1 MSVATHSLSMRSV
14 DTRVSLG
21 DAHDVRAIFVLNSLN
36 VGGSETKTVRIAN
49 GLWRRGVRTGIAYL
63 NEPRKLLDSLDTEI
77 PVWDLARRGKFSVA
91 TVKRLRALIRRAQ
104 PDCILPVNMY
114 PALYTSLAIAGL
126 RPRPRTIA
134 LLNTTLLA
142 GKDQWRKSFYR
153 PFLRRM
159 DGIVF
164 GCELQRQEWQPFL
177 RTEQSRC
184 GVIYNGV
191 DTQHFAPF
199 DAAQVAHARYC
210 LGIPLHAFVIGSVG
224 RLAVEKNQVA
234 LLEAAAELLRQSVD
248 VHVMLVGTGAK
259 RTELEQRARELRLS
273 ARVTFAGVQRDVRP
287 CLAAMDAFVLPS
299 THIETF
305 SNAALEAMSMATPV
319 ILSEVGGAKEMIRD
333 GVDGYTVPCSSLAT
347 ALPRLL
353 SRLHADPSLRQA
365 MGLAA
370 RERAVACFSS
380 RSMVDEFAALISQ
393 PYDLQTVR

>member
-1 MSVATHSLSMRSV
+1 MRPI
-14 DTRVSLG
+14 DTRVALG

-36 VGGSETKTVRIAN
+36 VGGSETKTIRVVN
-49 GLWRRGVRTGIAYL
+49 GLWRRGVRAGIAYL
-63 NEPRKLLDSLDTEI
+63 NEPRKLLDALDPEV
-77 PVWDLARRGKFSVA
+77 PAWNLARQGKFSVA
-91 TVKRLRALIRRAQ
+91 TVKRLRALIRSAR
-104 PDCILPVNMY
+104 PDCVFPVNMY
-114 PALYTSLAIAGL
+114 PALYTSLATAGL
-126 RPRPRTIA
+126 RPQPRTIA

-142 GKDQWRKSFYR
+142 GKDQWRRSFYR

-177 RTEQSRC
+177 GAEQSRC

-199 DAAQVAHARYC
+199 DRGEVANARYR

-224 RLAVEKNQVA
+224 RLAVEKNHVA
-234 LLEAAAELLRQSVD
+234 LLDAAAELLRQSVD
-248 VHVMLVGTGAK
+248 VHVMLVGAGAK
-259 RTELEQRARELRLS
+259 RADLEQRARELRLS
-273 ARVTFAGVQRDVRP
+273 SRVTFAGVQRDVRP

-347 ALPRLL
+347 TLPRLL
-353 SRLHADPSLRQA
+353 SRLHADPDLRQA
-365 MGLAA
+365 MGRAA

-380 RSMVDEFAALISQ
+380 QSMVDEFAALISQ